1 MDSPLQ
7 IYDLRTPAILAE
19 AADFGV
25 HYIIYYLI
33 CSSKLYSQRMHW
45 CLMTKDWL

>member
-19 AADFGV
+19 AADYGV
-25 HYIIYYLI
+25 GRFHPFIGH
-33 CSSKLYSQRMHW
+33 KGP
-45 CLMTKDWL
+45 